1 MTTGMSLAVSP
12 PSISTAGK
20 EYLCSA
26 CGGGYS
32 TAQELEEHIAKH
44 ETPGG
49 EVENNAINTGPNTP
63 GSDEKPFSCK
73 CALYLRYTQEQ
84 T

>member
-1 MTTGMSLAVSP
+1 MSLAVSAP
-12 PSISTAGK
+12 PSMSTAGK

-49 EVENNAINTGPNTP
+49 DQGHQGGHAASNASVPE
-63 GSDEKPFSCK
+63 EKPLTCK
-73 CALYLRYTQEQ
+73 
-84 T
+84 